1 MNRDGWKT
9 LKKNINDIATFVEI
23 FPFPNNSICEVWPCI
38 IPHCWM
44 CRRKVCHCYRLVTS
58 PCICILQELVVPCL
72 LPSIALKELILMHE
86 RFVLWNEC
94 FHSTHRISSD
104 LCSISGLQSA
114 FRIFWR
120 PWKFL
125 SWSCLMCWRVTTRP
139 EIRFCIWPRRS
150 LFHNKYLFWL
160 LLGKMTPPC
169 DNGSCWWRWPFGT
182 YNVGVRL
189 DCIFCASEILGVLFF
204 FYFSVGSH
212 RRAENMIASTSWKAS
227 KLLKAS
233 RGDDFFLCLQI
244 WPLPAFHLDP
254 RAAKWHLSTRGH
266 VGHFLLLSTKRETER
281 FPKQTPF
288 QNGTLHWLPQ
298 PLPWHQGCWGKA
310 CGRASWQ
317 Q

>member
-1 MNRDGWKT
+1 M
-9 LKKNINDIATFVEI
+9 I
-23 FPFPNNSICEVWPCI
+23 
-38 IPHCWM
+38 
-44 CRRKVCHCYRLVTS
+44 
-58 PCICILQELVVPCL
+58 
-72 LPSIALKELILMHE
+72 
-86 RFVLWNEC
+86 
-94 FHSTHRISSD
+94 
-104 LCSISGLQSA
+104 
-114 FRIFWR
+114 
-120 PWKFL
+120 
-125 SWSCLMCWRVTTRP
+125 
-139 EIRFCIWPRRS
+139 
-150 LFHNKYLFWL
+150 
-160 LLGKMTPPC
+160 PPC

-281 FPKQTPF
+281 FRKQTPF
-288 QNGTLHWLPQ
+288 QNGTLHWLSQ

-310 CGRASWQ
+310 HGRGSWQ
-317 Q
+317 QEGWCGCAATAEPPQCDVGFCLHEELNESLYGAMTLWFPRLAFQTPVCVCVCICTCDGERYTLVHVHTPTFAHAGICSHTGPLYSLQSKLDLNDSLETK